1 MGTKLYIK
9 DGVHKGKDTKALQA
23 VQGAHLFE
31 SFIEGLSPKSSG
43 FVREPGTER
52 ASLVQEREP

>member
-1 MGTKLYIK
+1 MK

-31 SFIEGLSPKSSG
+31 SFIEGLSPTSSG